1 MKEILSKLVA
11 GNDLTKEEAMKAQKM
26 ILSGEATQSQIACF
40 LTALRMK
47 GETLDEITGLAM
59 VLRDKANTIS
69 PKVDNYVD
77 FVGTGGD
84 CTYSFNIST
93 TSAFVVAAAGVPVA
107 KHGNRSIS
115 SKSGAGDV
123 LEALGVNISADPDV
137 VEKCVEEV
145 GIGFMFAPH
154 FNPAMKYVGPVRK
167 EMGIRT
173 VFNILGPLSN
183 PSRAKAM
190 VVGVY
195 SPSLTEVIAG
205 TMANLDVK
213 RGFVVSGED
222 NMDEFTLTGP
232 STVSEIKDG
241 KVETYEITPEQFG
254 LKRCKIEDLQGGDGT
269 VNAQITKDI
278 LSGKERGAKREI
290 VLLNAGAAL
299 YIGGKAE
306 SIEEGIRIAGETI
319 DSGKA
324 METLEAMVKATNA

>member
-11 GNDLTKEEAMKAQKM
+11 GNDLTKEEAMKAQEM

-195 SPSLTEVIAG
+195 SPSLTEVIAE

-222 NMDEFTLTGP
+222 NMDEFTLTGS

-278 LSGKERGAKREI
+278 LSGKERGAKREC

>member
-11 GNDLTKEEAMKAQKM
+11 GNDLTKEEAMKAQEM

-123 LEALGVNISADPDV
+123 LEALGVNIFADPDV

-222 NMDEFTLTGP
+222 NMDEFTLTGS

>member
-11 GNDLTKEEAMKAQKM
+11 GNDLTKEEAMKAQEM
-26 ILSGEATQSQIACF
+26 ILSGEATQAQIACF

-183 PSRAKAM
+183 PSRADRKS
-190 VVGVY
+190 VV
-195 SPSLTEVIAG
+195 
-205 TMANLDVK
+205 
-213 RGFVVSGED
+213 
-222 NMDEFTLTGP
+222 
-232 STVSEIKDG
+232 
-241 KVETYEITPEQFG
+241 
-254 LKRCKIEDLQGGDGT
+254 
-269 VNAQITKDI
+269 
-278 LSGKERGAKREI
+278 
-290 VLLNAGAAL
+290 
-299 YIGGKAE
+299 
-306 SIEEGIRIAGETI
+306 
-319 DSGKA
+319 
-324 METLEAMVKATNA
+324 

>member
-26 ILSGEATQSQIACF
+26 ILSGEATQAQIACF

-190 VVGVY
+190 VVEMHRLPKTFFPEK
-195 SPSLTEVIAG
+195 S
-205 TMANLDVK
+205 
-213 RGFVVSGED
+213 
-222 NMDEFTLTGP
+222 
-232 STVSEIKDG
+232 
-241 KVETYEITPEQFG
+241 VEQ
-254 LKRCKIEDLQGGDGT
+254 R
-269 VNAQITKDI
+269 
-278 LSGKERGAKREI
+278 ER
-290 VLLNAGAAL
+290 L
-299 YIGGKAE
+299 YC
-306 SIEEGIRIAGETI
+306 
-319 DSGKA
+319 
-324 METLEAMVKATNA
+324 